1 MVNISPVSFQ
11 STKKIGNQKAK
22 ITEQKPITNPAK
34 SSKVDPLKVQ
44 LLALA
49 MLGASTLSS
58 CVYNDTLDEL
68 EEIINTEQVM
78 PKDPAVM
85 SRADSMAKT
94 IGLLDA
100 DERLIDVPTL
110 SFSDQNN
117 YRYYYQPVG
126 GGIDDL
132 KVDHFKLNPD
142 YTGNK
147 YRVNLSKEHDNGIR
161 YVKTNEK
168 NDTIDNKVYTI
179 KNDTIME
186 HDSMNNKTAKIYKS
200 GEGSFVRESSDGDIV
215 LFNNIGKN
223 ESMPEP
229 IEFGDPVVDDWKKD
243 NNNMDV

>member
-22 ITEQKPITNPAK
+22 IAEQKPVTNPAK
-34 SSKVDPLKVQ
+34 SRKVDPLKVQ

-200 GEGSFVRESSDGDIV
+200 GGHCY
-215 LFNNIGKN
+215 GK
-223 ESMPEP
+223 
-229 IEFGDPVVDDWKKD
+229 
-243 NNNMDV
+243 